1 MNFKVVATGA
11 ATLIVKRYV
20 GPFWVRRKW
29 LKKTQ
34 WLSSAELEEV
44 QLHLLKRLVRHCYN
58 TVPYYRNFM
67 DDRLLRVEDIRTL
80 GDIGHFP
87 ILTKEKVLQAR
98 GSFVSTKYP
107 KWMTRTVHTGGTSG
121 TPMLLQRNLFAIAN
135 EHAFV
140 RRQWDWAGVGLRDKC
155 AYLTGRLIVK
165 PDQKNGR
172 LYAYD
177 PIMKELILSTYH
189 LSRRTAEEYAAVIE
203 NYGARAIVGYPSAVY
218 LLAQTC
224 LDSGIRL
231 TFKSVLTSSE
241 TLTESMRSTI
251 AEAFECKVFDFYGSA
266 ERVCYIFTCEHGHY
280 HIIPEYGLTELIP
293 IDGPDDKRHRIVSTG
308 FWNMAM
314 PLIRYDMGDVVL
326 KSNDICPCGREFRV
340 IESISGREA
349 DIVKTPSGR
358 QFGAAILTHLLY
370 GTNNIVE
377 SQIIQDALE
386 HITIEYVPGERFSA
400 VDRSN
405 LETLVTRHLPSELKV
420 DLREV
425 EAVKRTQSGKI
436 RPVVSQIMP
445 LDHLQE
451 STNEG

>member
-1 MNFKVVATGA
+1 
-11 ATLIVKRYV
+11 
-20 GPFWVRRKW
+20 
-29 LKKTQ
+29 
-34 WLSSAELEEV
+34 
-44 QLHLLKRLVRHCYN
+44 
-58 TVPYYRNFM
+58 M
-67 DDRLLRVEDIRTL
+67 DKHGIRVEDVKTL
-80 GDIGHFP
+80 DDIKLFP
-87 ILTKEKVLQAR
+87 ILTKEHILQA
-98 GSFVSTKYP
+98 GDSIKSTRYP
-107 KWMTRTVHTGGTSG
+107 AWITRVAYTGGTTG
-121 TPMLLQRNLFAIAN
+121 TPMKLRRDIFSIAN

-140 RRQWDWAGVGLRDKC
+140 RRQWDWAGIGFRDRC
-155 AYLTGRLIVK
+155 AYLTGRIIVE
-165 PDQKNGR
+165 PDRKTGP

-189 LSRRTAEEYAAVIE
+189 LSRYTAKEYAAVIE
-203 NYGARAIVGYPSAVY
+203 NYGAKAIVGYPSAVY
-218 LLAQTC
+218 LLARTC
-224 LDSGIRL
+224 LDSKIRL

-386 HITIEYVPGERFSA
+386 HITIEYVPGEGFSA

-436 RPVVSQIMP
+436 RPVVSQIMS